1 MENQY
6 GICRIAVAPLRAEP
20 SDRAEIVSQLLFG
33 EHVEVV
39 GREERWWLVKNG
51 YDNYQGWI
59 DFRQLAA
66 ITEQQFLAM
75 HDCNMLAPQNF
86 NNVLTAADGSFYHIS
101 PGSNLPFVENGYCYA
116 GTEKFKLGFDPY
128 DKTKANFIAD
138 IESKAKFFQNVPY
151 LWGGRNLFGL
161 DCSGFVQTVFKM
173 LNIKLNR
180 DASQQAEQ
188 GELVGFLSEVKPGD
202 VAFFDN
208 AEGKITHVGIMLSP
222 NEIIHSSAKV
232 KIDPIDDEGIFN
244 RELGIYSHKLR
255 IIKRFVVSPSDEL
268 AFEK

>member
-6 GICRIAVAPLRAEP
+6 GICRVAVASLRAEP

-33 EHVEVV
+33 EHVEIIQK
-39 GREERWWLVKNG
+39 EDRWWLIQNG
-51 YDNYQGWI
+51 YDGYQGWM
-59 DFRQLAA
+59 DFRQLAN
-66 ITEQQFLAM
+66 ITQNQFTEL
-75 HDCNMLAPQNF
+75 HDCKLLAPLSF
-86 NNVLTAADGSFYHIS
+86 NNVLTAADGSLYHLS
-101 PGSNLPFVENGYCYA
+101 PASNLPYLKDGYCYA
-116 GTEKFKLGFDPY
+116 GKEQFKLGFDPY
-128 DKTKANFIAD
+128 NSSGADFKAD
-138 IESKAKFFQNVPY
+138 IESTAKFFQNIPY

-188 GELVGFLSEVKPGD
+188 GELVGFLAECKPGD

-208 AEGKITHVGIMLSP
+208 AEGKITHVGIMLNP

-232 KIDPIDDEGIFN
+232 KIDPIDDQGIFN
-244 RELGIYSHKLR
+244 RELGVYSHKLR
-255 IIKRFVVSPSDEL
+255 IIKRFVE
-268 AFEK
+268 

>member
-6 GICRIAVAPLRAEP
+6 GICRVAVASLRAEP

-33 EHVEVV
+33 EHVEIIQK
-39 GREERWWLVKNG
+39 EDRWWLIQNG
-51 YDNYQGWI
+51 YDGYQGWM
-59 DFRQLAA
+59 DFRQLAN
-66 ITEQQFLAM
+66 ITQNQFTEM
-75 HDCNMLAPQNF
+75 HDSKLLAPLSF
-86 NNVLTAADGSFYHIS
+86 NNVLTAADGSLYHLS
-101 PGSNLPFVENGYCYA
+101 PASNLPYLKDGYCFA
-116 GTEKFKLGFDPY
+116 GKEQFKLGFDPY
-128 DKTKANFIAD
+128 NSSDADFKID
-138 IESKAKFFQNVPY
+138 IESTAKFFQNIPY

-188 GELVGFLSEVKPGD
+188 GELVGFLAESKPGD

-232 KIDPIDDEGIFN
+232 KIDPIDDQGIFN
-244 RELGIYSHKLR
+244 RELGVYSHKLR
-255 IIKRFVVSPSDEL
+255 IIKRFVE
-268 AFEK
+268 